1 MIRPVILPLMLP
13 GHLKLDSQSG
23 ETTSNYTLVCPERSE
38 FLLRDYI
45 RLRLAF
51 NFQFEEVSLWLAGH
65 FRRSRRWKRTP

>member
-13 GHLKLDSQSG
+13 CHLQLASQSG

-51 NFQFEEVSLWLAGH
+51 NFQFEEVSDCSCCYR
-65 FRRSRRWKRTP
+65 RRSRR